1 MAESHLALVVSVLSL
16 LGTAVNMWL
25 KLQIRIEV
33 LEMRKAI
40 MDEVDEK
47 YIRRVQESK

>member
-1 MAESHLALVVSVLSL
+1 MRPSIGGSGYFGQGYRWEQVLHYKYWIYV
-16 LGTAVNMWL
+16 A
-25 KLQIRIEV
+25 I
-33 LEMRKAI
+33 KAI